1 MKKYLLFQKYILQ
14 LILQKK
20 NILKNVIGTFLVSF
34 TAQKSNEIRRTEV
47 DVFVT
52 VYLPGTGIIVFD
64 PPLFPKP
71 IREDI
76 TINTQVKLVSAR
88 GASNIQYSIV
98 GGNTNNAFRIG
109 SNNGQILV
117 QKALDRETQSKST
130 LVIRAEA
137 SNVATEANFII
148 SVTDV
153 NDNSPRITFM
163 EAEPKNIAV
172 EDFSPPGS
180 PVIRVNGLV
189 CMTDRAGRY

>member
-1 MKKYLLFQKYILQ
+1 M
-14 LILQKK
+14 
-20 NILKNVIGTFLVSF
+20 SF

-64 PPLFPKP
+64 PPLFPKA

-76 TINTQVKLVSAR
+76 TINTQVKLVSTR
-88 GASNIQYSIV
+88 GASNIKYSIV

-117 QKALDRETQSKST
+117 QKALDRETQSKYT

-137 SNVATEANFII
+137 STSNVATEANFII

-153 NDNSPRITFM
+153 NDNPPRITFM
-163 EAEPKNIAV
+163 EAQPKNIAI

-189 CMTDRAGRY
+189 CMTDRTGRY

>member
-1 MKKYLLFQKYILQ
+1 M
-14 LILQKK
+14 
-20 NILKNVIGTFLVSF
+20 SF

-52 VYLPGTGIIVFD
+52 VYLPGTGVIVFD
-64 PPLFPKP
+64 PPLFPKA
-71 IREDI
+71 IGEDI

-88 GASNIQYSIV
+88 GAPNIQYSIV

-117 QKALDRETQSKST
+117 QKALDRETQSKYT

-148 SVTDV
+148 SVRDV
-153 NDNSPRITFM
+153 NDNAPRITFM
-163 EAEPKNIAV
+163 ETQPKNIAI

-189 CMTDRAGRY
+189 CMTDRTGRY